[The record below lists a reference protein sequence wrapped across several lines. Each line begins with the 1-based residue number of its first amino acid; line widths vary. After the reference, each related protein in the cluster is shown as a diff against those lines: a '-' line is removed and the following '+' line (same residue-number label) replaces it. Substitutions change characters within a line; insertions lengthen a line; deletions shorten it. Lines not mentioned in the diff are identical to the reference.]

1 MLEVG
6 IDSYVTLE
14 EASVLAAK
22 TCLSSDP
29 AYKKWSDLADS
40 DKEVLLRNSCRS
52 INNLKF
58 NGRRKKVSQVLEFP
72 RVNTMP
78 CGIGYRLF
86 VSQFYD
92 NGLYDGGSGDDG
104 LTLVKEAQVCNAV
117 YSALYNDLATNQ
129 IGVNIQGLTSKKA
142 GPIAETYNRSTN
154 GKSTGTSEQDALI
167 GIFTKKVYSLL
178 TPWLAEARFNF

>member
-14 EASVLAAK
+14 EAGVLAAK

-29 AYKKWSDLADS
+29 AYKKWLGLTDS

-86 VSQFYD
+86 IGQFYD

-104 LTLVKEAQVCNAV
+104 LDLVKEAQVCNAV

-142 GPIAETYNRSTN
+142 GPIAETYDKSKI
-154 GKSTGTSEQDALI
+154 GKGLSSEDAMA
-167 GIFTKKVYSLL
+167 GIFTTKVYSLL